1 MPRPL
6 SGLVLAA
13 VLVAT
18 SAESAS
24 LSASSWTATTSG
36 SSKASKDQRAQ
47 TPIWDWLL
55 GLISEPQ
62 MRAEATEQPITD
74 GADHREN
81 GVAGDDKATRKTNRN
96 DRKQAERDDARE
108 KAGPEPLPMAF

>member
-1 MPRPL
+1 MLRPL

-13 VLVAT
+13 LLVAT

-24 LSASSWTATTSG
+24 LSTASWKATTSG
-36 SSKASKDQRAQ
+36 SSKASKDQRAE

-55 GLISEPQ
+55 GLMSGSHI
-62 MRAEATEQPITD
+62 RAEAAEQPITE
-74 GADHREN
+74 GADRREG
-81 GVAGDDKATRKTNRN
+81 GVAGDDKATRKTNLN